1 MFWAIA
7 GSAFVIYLI
16 YRKLNAESVPAA
28 ASGEA
33 PGGTIKAEI
42 AALNAQITAIE
53 NKIAGSGSGG
63 VGP

>member
-7 GSAFVIYLI
+7 SSAFVIYL
-16 YRKLNAESVPAA
+16 YRKLNAESAPAA
-28 ASGEA
+28 ASGDA
-33 PGGTIKAEI
+33 PGGTIEAEI

-63 VGP
+63 VRP